1 MTYQPFRS
9 SLHIIPNSGQEL
21 ISFQIFALSKLCKY
35 FKFWQDRKISGSVHH
50 IFNRQENKAS
60 NKIAFNRISPILQT
74 TFPRLHLCILYYYKY
89 SVINYHLLSI
99 AFLRI
104 VFIAIIT
111 AAYELLNFWYFNLRD
126 YGWKTIS
133 SNMSTT
139 FTQAKK
145 YTVINYKLHL

>member
-1 MTYQPFRS
+1 MLCQNSVNIS
-9 SLHIIPNSGQEL
+9 SFDKTGKYLVQSIIFL
-21 ISFQIFALSKLCKY
+21 IGKNIRLQITGLLEI
-35 FKFWQDRKISGSVHH
+35 KIVERHM
-50 IFNRQENKAS
+50 
-60 NKIAFNRISPILQT
+60 ISPILQT

>member
-1 MTYQPFRS
+1 MLCQNSVNIS
-9 SLHIIPNSGQEL
+9 SFDKTGKYLVQSIIFL
-21 ISFQIFALSKLCKY
+21 IGKKIRLQIRLPLTGLLEI
-35 FKFWQDRKISGSVHH
+35 KIVERHM
-50 IFNRQENKAS
+50 
-60 NKIAFNRISPILQT
+60 ISPILQT

-99 AFLRI
+99 AFLKI

>member
-1 MTYQPFRS
+1 MLCQNSVNIS
-9 SLHIIPNSGQEL
+9 SFDKTGKYLVQSIIFL
-21 ISFQIFALSKLCKY
+21 IGKKIRLQIRLPLTGLLEI
-35 FKFWQDRKISGSVHH
+35 KIVERHM
-50 IFNRQENKAS
+50 
-60 NKIAFNRISPILQT
+60 ISPILQT